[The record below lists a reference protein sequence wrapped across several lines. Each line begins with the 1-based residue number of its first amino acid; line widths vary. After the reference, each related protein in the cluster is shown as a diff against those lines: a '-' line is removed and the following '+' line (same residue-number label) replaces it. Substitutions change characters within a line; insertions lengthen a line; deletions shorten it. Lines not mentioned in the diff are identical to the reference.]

1 MNQRSRG
8 LTWLDSKD
16 RKQQEWAR
24 KYLQGKRKID
34 PRNLPSTSELL
45 QIGEDLESS
54 GEGILILVQM
64 RAAWRQVKCNASD
77 KTRKTYA
84 FKLKIDAKKELARLA
99 EESKITAGNMLS
111 RLISDGANAHTELKK
126 QRDEFKEEAKRLRQ
140 RNNAAMDLLE
150 FTVAALCRTEIL
162 LHDSHSTVT
171 ITQDQQHRIEKL
183 VKEVVTEAGTD
194 IAASTDKTNE
204 LKLRIPGRLSK
215 AMKEEQRVCRL
226 IAGRPTKNTS
236 QTRLIDLQPV
246 TYSKPQSRQPPE
258 PTSSS
263 AATITNPPPNHP
275 AADSLKIE
283 SNDNASTDTPPQAPQ
298 TPTQDRSIWLLAKS
312 ELGPNT

>member
-1 MNQRSRG
+1 V
-8 LTWLDSKD
+8 
-16 RKQQEWAR
+16 
-24 KYLQGKRKID
+24 
-34 PRNLPSTSELL
+34 STKLGA
-45 QIGEDLESS
+45 IH
-54 GEGILILVQM
+54 
-64 RAAWRQVKCNASD
+64 
-77 KTRKTYA
+77 